1 MLDSKLIGS
10 GSFAHVRMGIN
21 KVTKKKV
28 AIKTIKKKKNRED
41 QNFFLEELSI
51 L

>member
-10 GSFAHVRMGIN
+10 GSFAHVRMGI
-21 KVTKKKV
+21 KKKKKKKKTKKTK
-28 AIKTIKKKKNRED
+28 KKKKNRED

>member
-28 AIKTIKKKKNRED
+28 AIKTIKNKQKKKK
-41 QNFFLEELSI
+41 
-51 L
+51 

>member
-28 AIKTIKKKKNRED
+28 TTTRKKVANVK
-41 QNFFLEELSI
+41 
-51 L
+51 

>member
-28 AIKTIKKKKNRED
+28 AIKKIKKIKI
-41 QNFFLEELSI
+41 FF
-51 L
+51 

>member
-28 AIKTIKKKKNRED
+28 AIKTIKKKKNKED
-41 QNFFLEELSI
+41 
-51 L
+51 